1 MKVARTTSGK
11 YVVDAVAKALDVLEV
26 FGGSEGLTLIEISRR
41 VGLNK
46 SRTFRLLHT
55 LAKRGYV
62 ERSADGSLYML
73 GIKLFE
79 LSTHVRR
86 DIKDIARPLMLE
98 LRERFNEM
106 VNLSVL
112 DDGNVLYLQIVDSAR
127 PFRMSATVGCR
138 MPAHQTS
145 MGKAMLAFLGAD
157 DSRSPYFFY
166 LAKLSRQ
173 RLQTVRKELELAR
186 QRGYAVDNE
195 ENEPGVACIG
205 APIFDESGQP
215 IAAMSVSGPVHRIL
229 ENESKVANAL
239 IAACHGVSKK
249 LGYGAV
255 LAAAPSKQ
263 RLRARA

>member
-112 DDGNVLYLQIVDSAR
+112 DDGNVLYLQIVDSSRFLRRPSRWAR
-127 PFRMSATVGCR
+127 RDRT
-138 MPAHQTS
+138 
-145 MGKAMLAFLGAD
+145 
-157 DSRSPYFFY
+157 
-166 LAKLSRQ
+166 
-173 RLQTVRKELELAR
+173 
-186 QRGYAVDNE
+186 
-195 ENEPGVACIG
+195 
-205 APIFDESGQP
+205 
-215 IAAMSVSGPVHRIL
+215 
-229 ENESKVANAL
+229 
-239 IAACHGVSKK
+239 
-249 LGYGAV
+249 
-255 LAAAPSKQ
+255 
-263 RLRARA
+263 